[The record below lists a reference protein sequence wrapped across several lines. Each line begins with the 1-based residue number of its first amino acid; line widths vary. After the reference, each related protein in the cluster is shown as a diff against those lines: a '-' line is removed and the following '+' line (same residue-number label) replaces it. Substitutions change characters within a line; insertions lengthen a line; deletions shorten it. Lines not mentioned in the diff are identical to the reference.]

1 MKKLLLSIFLLIP
14 TLVVFGQESSL
25 TGKVIDSK
33 TLKPLTN
40 VVLTIESTNQTK
52 LSGSNGVFKFEKT
65 PTGNHS
71 LIVTYTGYTTQV
83 FQLELTPGE
92 LLDLGTVVIEE
103 DITTEKQLSLITITE
118 SDLGDDNS
126 GSESTSGLLQ
136 ATRDVFQQ
144 AAAFNWGQARFRV
157 RGLDNEYGVT
167 MINGLTMNK
176 IIDGRPQWSN
186 WGGLNDA
193 TRNQEFSM
201 GTTPSDYTFG
211 NILGTQEINTRA
223 SFYRPGNR
231 ITFSGT
237 NTNYSYRAMATHA
250 SGFNSKGWAYTL
262 SASRR
267 WAQEGYFEGT
277 DYSANSLFASVE
289 KKINNKHSLNFT
301 SIFAQNS
308 RGKSSPNT
316 QEVTDLMGVEY
327 NSYWGY
333 QNGKKRNSR
342 DKDIQEPMMIL
353 SHYWKINENNRLNTN
368 VSYQT
373 GSIGNSRFDYTNG
386 NNPDPTYYKNLP
398 SYFLNDPANFVT
410 VDGVTTN
417 PQAILAKSNFINNS
431 QINWNE
437 LYSANQNSAFAGRSI
452 YALYQDRTDD
462 DQINANT
469 ILTSSLS
476 DNISLNAGVS
486 FKKLK
491 SHNFQYLEDL
501 LGGQFYLDID
511 QFYIGDASQSDL
523 NNPNRQVGEG
533 DTYGYNYNLN
543 ATIADAFSQFKF
555 SYNKVDFY
563 LAQSFARTQYQREGL
578 YKNGIYA
585 SNSYGDSEK
594 LNFENFGFKGGLTYK
609 ITGRHLLSFNGAYL
623 TKAPNLR
630 NSFSNA
636 RLNNNI
642 TPDLESENV
651 ISMDASYIIRAPK
664 LKARL
669 TGFMTKIQNT
679 REVSFYYGEGLFD
692 EDLVGTGNDNSFIS
706 EIVTGINKKNIGLE
720 LGIEYQITSTIKV
733 NGAASYGQYIYDN
746 NPNLFVNDDAQATVT
761 NSNPITS
768 FGKTYL
774 KDYKQPGMP
783 QQAYSLGL
791 EYRSPNFWW
800 IGANA
805 NYLADSYIDVSNV
818 LRTDNFTLDNSGIS
832 FDGAD
837 EATVRKLLKQEKFDA
852 FTLINLTG
860 GKSWRIS
867 NKNRNTIGFFAS
879 INNLFDVEY
888 KTGGFEQSRK
898 ATFPDLQ
905 ADLATGNRSFGPKY
919 FYGYGRTY
927 FLNFYLNL

>member
-1 MKKLLLSIFLLIP
+1 MKKLLLSILFLIP

-52 LSGSNGVFKFEKT
+52 LSNSNGIFKFDKM
-65 PTGNHS
+65 PVGNHS
-71 LIVTYTGYTTQV
+71 LIVNYTGYTTQV
-83 FQLELTPGE
+83 FQLELTEGE
-92 LLDLGTVVIEE
+92 LLDLGTVVMEE
-103 DITTEKQLSLITITE
+103 DITTEKQLSLVTITE
-118 SDLGDDNS
+118 NDLGDDNS

-136 ATRDVFQQ
+136 ASRDVFQQ
-144 AAAFNWGQARFRV
+144 TAAFNWGLARYRI

-176 IIDGRPQWSN
+176 LYDGRPQWSN

-223 SFYRPGNR
+223 SFYRPGSR

-237 NTNYSYRAMATHA
+237 NTNYSWRAMATHA

-267 WAQEGYFEGT
+267 WAQEGHFEGT

-289 KKINNKHSLNFT
+289 KKINEKHSLNLT
-301 SIFAQNS
+301 SILAQNS
-308 RGKSSPNT
+308 RGKSSPNS
-316 QEVTDLMGVEY
+316 QEVSDLMGYKY

-333 QNGKKRNSR
+333 QNGRKRNSR
-342 DKDIQEPMMIL
+342 DKDIQEPMLIL
-353 SHYWKINENNRLNTN
+353 SHYWKLNENNRLNTN

-373 GSIGNSRFDYTNG
+373 GSIGNSRIDFTNG
-386 NNPDPTYYKNLP
+386 NNPDPTYYRNLP
-398 SYFLNDPANFVT
+398 SYFLNTFDTAGAWTPNQAGADNAKNFF
-410 VDGVTTN
+410 
-417 PQAILAKSNFINNS
+417 LNNS
-431 QINWNE
+431 QIDWNAM
-437 LYSANQNSAFAGRSI
+437 YIANQNSSFPGRSI
-452 YALYQDRTDD
+452 YVLYEDRTDD
-462 DQINANT
+462 DQLSANS

-491 SHNFQYLEDL
+491 SHNFQNLIDL
-501 LGGQFYLDID
+501 MGGSYYLDID
-511 QFYIGDASQSDL
+511 QFYAGDASQSDL
-523 NNPNRQVGEG
+523 NNPNRSVGEG

-543 ATIADAFSQFKF
+543 AIVADAFTQFKF
-555 SYNKVDFY
+555 TYDKVDFY
-563 LAQSFARTQYQREGL
+563 LAQSFSKTEYQREGL
-578 YKNGIYA
+578 YRNGIYA
-585 SNSYGDSEK
+585 NNSYGDSEK
-594 LNFENFGFKGGLTYK
+594 VNFENFGFKGGLTYK
-609 ITGRHLLSFNGAYL
+609 ITGRHLLSFNAGYL

-630 NSFSNA
+630 NTFSNA
-636 RLNNNI
+636 RLNNNF
-642 TPDLESENV
+642 TPDLASENV
-651 ISMDASYIIRAPK
+651 MSMDASYIIRAPK
-664 LKARL
+664 LKARV

-679 REVSFYYGEGLFD
+679 REISFYYAENISDIVGD
-692 EDLVGTGNDNSFIS
+692 EDAFIS
-706 EIVTGINKKNIGLE
+706 EIVTGINKRNIGLE
-720 LGIEYQITSTIKV
+720 FGLEYQLTSTIKAT
-733 NGAASYGQYIYDN
+733 GAASYGQYIYDN
-746 NPNLFVNDDAQATVT
+746 NPNLYINDDAQA
-761 NSNPITS
+761 SLANPNPLTS

-774 KDYKQPGMP
+774 KDYKQAGMP

-791 EYRSPNFWW
+791 EYRSPKFWW
-800 IGANA
+800 IGANV

-818 LRTDNFTLDNSGIS
+818 LRTDNFTLDATGVSYE
-832 FDGAD
+832 GAD
-837 EATVRKLLKQEKFDA
+837 EATVRSLLKQEKFSS
-852 FTLINLTG
+852 FTLVNLIG

-867 NKNRNTIGFFAS
+867 NKNRNTVGFFAS
-879 INNLFDVEY
+879 INNVFDIEY

-905 ADLATGNRSFGPKY
+905 QDLVSGTRTFGPKY